1 MHPIRVTAAGLQA
14 LPPAPGRC
22 FSRHSYGADSRNRTG
37 GLDHGKVALYHLSYV
52 RGSGGGSNCP
62 PPPEDHIPELLR
74 SNWSAAVGA
83 GPSQDNCA
91 SRGGLSRSDRGPN
104 SLRQP
109 PTQRAG
115 FIWWGVQVTILASRS
130 IGFTDRA
137 ASLAEYHPKFFQLQ
151 GPKSKEPGLLSLI
164 RAPLSGTVISS
175 ITQDDY
181 MVILPDRLPS
191 FSQPCPYG
199 RLGSPMPARD
209 KFMGFSA
216 PWAAIHAK
224 RPDGPN
230 RPVLCCCAFAV
241 R

>member
-1 MHPIRVTAAGLQA
+1 MTAAGLQA

-62 PPPEDHIPELLR
+62 PPPEDHIPKLLR
-74 SNWSAAVGA
+74 SKWPAFSANRRPHRPA
-83 GPSQDNCA
+83 
-91 SRGGLSRSDRGPN
+91 
-104 SLRQP
+104 
-109 PTQRAG
+109 
-115 FIWWGVQVTILASRS
+115 FIWWGAQVTILASRS

-164 RAPLSGTVISS
+164 RAPLYGTVISS

-191 FSQPCPYG
+191 FSQPYPYG

-216 PWAAIHAK
+216 PWAAIRAK